1 LPVEQVPGD
10 AVMLPRQVVNQMLAH
25 AQRSPD
31 QEVCGLIAAHDGVP
45 LRCYPVANAS
55 HTPARRFTMDPA
67 AQIDAMRRMRER
79 GETLFGI
86 YHSHPSTSALPSELD
101 LDEAEYPEALY
112 LIISLGTEGV
122 LEMRGF
128 RVKNGAAVPCD
139 LEME

>member
-1 LPVEQVPGD
+1 MTTEQAPGD

-31 QEVCGLIAAHDGVP
+31 QEVCGLIAARNGVP

-55 HTPARRFTMDPA
+55 LTPARRFTMDPA
-67 AQIDAMRRMRER
+67 AQIDAMRRMRDG

-86 YHSHPSTSALPSELD
+86 YHSHPGTSALPSELD
-101 LDEAEYPEALY
+101 LAEAEYPQALY

-128 RVKNGAAVPCD
+128 RVKNGTAIPID